1 MKTAGVILDFYDDV
15 SGSVLKEVFPS
26 VEDLPD
32 LVKEAHILN
41 PEERDVLRDDAY
53 ALVMLNEGRVLRKF
67 ACVDPGN
74 TILSMAYF
82 EKVAEYLPEDALGFA
97 ASRLSSFCSEFGIEP
112 TELVKI
118 AAEVAEMSAK
128 NDYSDEEG
136 AVSSKGRASGMSRE
150 RDSFKQ
156 PMAGDE
162 ADWAARTNLMSLRGG
177 SDSGRVIPTANQMKT
192 AGLGGG
198 EVLTDDVRDVG
209 VNQKMPPLN
218 NILPSSVGMGTPTV
232 IPGAHPQ
239 LVDVTGKEP
248 PVKLK
253 KKTASMYAL
262 GERYP
267 LDTYTDVNKAV
278 QYFADYWVE
287 MRPGD
292 RHEYCVK
299 TAARAEELGIETSY
313 MMQRYGS
320 LGYSPDVEAHLY
332 SRSSKAPSEYSGAYE
347 ELLEKRASIHPED
360 FALVLARVDEA
371 SGLSNHWG
379 GLVMDPW
386 FSTFGGEEKVASES
400 WKWKSAV
407 GDMVNAE
414 QLRWL
419 ATEGLGLV
427 KKQFP
432 QDMAEAFAKDPI
444 QIFESMPDAHK
455 KILCHMANT
464 QFDGPGHN

>member
-15 SGSVLKEVFPS
+15 SGQILKEMFPS
-26 VEDLPD
+26 PDYLPD
-32 LVKEAHILN
+32 MVKEAHILN

-53 ALVMLNEGRVLRKF
+53 ALVMVNEGKVLRKF

-74 TILSMAYF
+74 TLLSLAYF
-82 EKVAEYLPEDALGFA
+82 EKVAEYLPQEALEFTAQRLAGF
-97 ASRLSSFCSEFGIEP
+97 CNDFGIEP
-112 TELVKI
+112 TELVKL

-128 NDYSDEEG
+128 SSYADDEG
-136 AVSSKGRASGMSRE
+136 AVSTKGRSTGMSRE

-192 AGLGGG
+192 AASGG
-198 EVLTDDVRDVG
+198 EVLTNDVRDVG
-209 VNQKMPPLN
+209 VNQKMPDLN

-232 IPGAHPQ
+232 VPGARPQ
-239 LVDVTGKEP
+239 MVDVTGKDAP
-248 PVKLK
+248 LKIK
-253 KKTASMYAL
+253 KKTASLYAL
-262 GERYP
+262 GDRYP
-267 LDTYTDVNKAV
+267 LDNYTDVNKAV
-278 QYFADYWVE
+278 QYFSDYWTE

-299 TAARAEELGIETSY
+299 TAARAEELGIETTY

-320 LGYSPDVEAHLY
+320 LGYSPDVDAHLY
-332 SRSSKAPSEYSGAYE
+332 SRIEKGPEEFSDAYE
-347 ELLEKRASIHPED
+347 ELMVKRASIDPED
-360 FALVLARVDEA
+360 FALVLARVDEV
-371 SGLSNHWG
+371 SGLSSHWG
-379 GLVMDPW
+379 GHIMDPW

-407 GDMVNAE
+407 GDIVNAE

-419 ATEGLGLV
+419 STEGLGLV

-444 QIFESMPDAHK
+444 QIFESMPETHK
-455 KILCHMANT
+455 KILCNMANT
-464 QFDGPGHN
+464 KFDGPGHN